1 MKRKESAEIVQTYLN
16 KYFPHPPIPLNHKDN
31 YTLLIAVVLSAR
43 STDAKVNQITPKLF
57 AKASTPSQMAKLS
70 VEAIREI
77 IKPCGLSPQ
86 KARAI
91 KELSSLLI
99 ERHLSEVPSTFKELE
114 ALPGVGHKTASV
126 VLAQA
131 FNIPTFPVD
140 THIYRCARRW
150 GLSRGK
156 SVAAVEKDL
165 KKIFLKKNW
174 IHLHL
179 QIIYFA
185 RRFCP
190 ARGHKSKECP
200 ICFSL
205 NLKSRKDTRFH

>member
-1 MKRKESAEIVQTYLN
+1 MLKKERAAIVQAYLN
-16 KYFPHPPIPLNHKDN
+16 KYFPHPPIPLSHTDS

-57 AKASTPSQMAKLS
+57 AKAATPQKMAKLS
-70 VEAIREI
+70 VEEIREI

-91 KELSSLLI
+91 KELSALLV
-99 ERHLSEVPSTFKELE
+99 ERHSGKVPASFKELE

-131 FNIPTFPVD
+131 YNIPTFPVD
-140 THIYRCARRW
+140 THIFRCARRW

-156 SVAAVEKDL
+156 NVASVEKDL
-165 KKIFLKKNW
+165 KRVFPEKEW
-174 IHLHL
+174 IRLHI
-179 QIIYFA
+179 QIIYYG

-190 ARGHKSKECP
+190 ARGHKKEECP
-200 ICFSL
+200 ICSAL
-205 NLKSRKDTRFH
+205 G